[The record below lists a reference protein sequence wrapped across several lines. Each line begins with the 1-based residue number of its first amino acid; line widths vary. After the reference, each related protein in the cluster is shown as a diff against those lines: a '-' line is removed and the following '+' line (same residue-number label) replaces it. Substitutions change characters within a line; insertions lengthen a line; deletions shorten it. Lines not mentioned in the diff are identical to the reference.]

1 VTRGGDVDRP
11 STHRARALAAAKL
24 LSRHRLDTLV
34 FSGFPDESRPRN
46 EAEAYETQTV
56 LHKFLAEAGRG
67 EVLGHK
73 IGCTTPTMQAYLKIP
88 QPAAGGVFDSTVQHI
103 DGRFRHADFV
113 RPGVECE
120 LAVRLS
126 RNLEA
131 RDAPFGRAEVGAAVG
146 SVMAAIEVVDDRY
159 SDWGSL
165 GVLTLIADDFFGAGC
180 VLGSERETWQEE
192 LDLTLVSA
200 RMTVNGIEVG
210 AGVGADILGDP
221 LAALMWLVNEMA
233 GYGHSFRRGTFVLLG
248 SLVQT
253 HWVEQHDVVVV
264 ENVPLGRVTARFD

>member
-1 VTRGGDVDRP
+1 MRQGGDLDRP
-11 STHRARALAAAKL
+11 GAHAPRALAAGNL
-24 LSRHRLDTLV
+24 LARHRLDRLA
-34 FSGFPDESRPRN
+34 FDGFPDESRPRS
-46 EAEAYETQTV
+46 EAEAYEAQTV
-56 LHKFLAEAGRG
+56 LHELLVAAGRG
-67 EVLGHK
+67 EVVGHK

-88 QPAAGGVFDSTVQHI
+88 RPAAGGVFDSTVQHS

-126 RNLEA
+126 RDLEA
-131 RDAPFGRAEVGAAVG
+131 REAPFERDEVRAAVG
-146 SVMAAIEVVDDRY
+146 SIMAAIEVVDDRY

-165 GVLTLIADDFFGAGC
+165 GALTLIADDFFGAGC
-180 VLGSERETWQEE
+180 VLGREREAWQEE
-192 LDLTLVSA
+192 VDLTRVSA
-200 RMTVNGIEVG
+200 RMTVNGVEVG

-221 LAALMWLVNEMA
+221 LTALMWLVNELA
-233 GYGHSFRRGTFVLLG
+233 GYGHSFRSGTFVLLG

-253 HWVEQHDVVVV
+253 HWVERHDVVVV